1 MNLDILTEFLQQ
13 DLGYK
18 DCRVIRYHIIG
29 NNLHLE
35 LESNMLYGK
44 FGELVKLDRWS
55 SWISK
60 KREEKLNKII

>member
-1 MNLDILTEFLQQ
+1 
-13 DLGYK
+13 
-18 DCRVIRYHIIG
+18 
-29 NNLHLE
+29 
-35 LESNMLYGK
+35 MLYGK